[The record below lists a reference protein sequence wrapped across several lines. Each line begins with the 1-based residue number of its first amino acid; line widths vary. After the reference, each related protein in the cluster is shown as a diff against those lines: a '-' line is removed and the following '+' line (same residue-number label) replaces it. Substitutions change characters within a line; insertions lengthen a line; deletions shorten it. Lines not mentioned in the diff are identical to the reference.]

1 MPYVFDAEK
10 DEHWGSLS
18 TPVRKMVAPT
28 KLHRFLS
35 SELSHAL
42 IPSMASHA
50 TGGGASDAF
59 VSTAQATSVVPT
71 SLASAE
77 STLALRPESSASV
90 GGRCIGTPTNPSIP
104 SMVPTAIPSASANS
118 LFVRRKPVDSRESDS
133 TSRILKKQSQPVSL
147 LPVPGSTRA
156 AQELVDREKVTSC
169 FKRFFES
176 AIRVSTSKPSDQA
189 TELHEHKLTLAEGL
203 IALFREHN
211 FAWESDS
218 YYVSALIMFCHGVA
232 NEAIVLTET
241 NPCPIALPCVSQNH
255 RTIYIPPKGRS
266 TTLPLLFVK
275 AKEEYWGSLSKSI
288 RQLVAPTDLHR
299 FLKEKLEH
307 ALTSSEGLQA
317 TSSGSSIGV
326 VSTPRATSVVPTS
339 LPSTEF
345 TFKLGLDES
354 PSSFASNRRDASQSD
369 MEGSSIASSLPSSKR
384 RKAGIEDSDL

>member
-1 MPYVFDAEK
+1 
-10 DEHWGSLS
+10 
-18 TPVRKMVAPT
+18 MVAPT
-28 KLHRFLS
+28 KLQRFLS

-42 IPSMASHA
+42 IPLMASHA
-50 TGGGASDAF
+50 TSCVASDAF

-71 SLASAE
+71 SLPSAE
-77 STLALRPESSASV
+77 STLVMSPESPASV

-104 SMVPTAIPSASANS
+104 SMVPTTIPAASANS
-118 LFVRRKPVDSRESDS
+118 LFVRRNSVGSRESDT

-147 LPVPGSTRA
+147 LPVPGSTRAAQA

-189 TELHEHKLTLAEGL
+189 TELHEHKLTLAEDL
-203 IALFREHN
+203 IALFRECN
-211 FAWESDS
+211 SEWESDS

-241 NPCPIALPCVSQNH
+241 IPCPVALLCVSQNQ
-255 RTIYIPPKGRS
+255 RTIYIPPKGRG
-266 TTLPLLFVK
+266 TTLPLLFAK
-275 AKEEYWGSLSKSI
+275 AKEEYWSSLSKSI

-299 FLKEKLEH
+299 FLGEKLWL
-307 ALTSSEGLQA
+307 ALNSSEGLRA

-326 VSTPRATSVVPTS
+326 LSTPRATSVVPTS

-354 PSSFASNRRDASQSD
+354 PSPFASNRSDASQSY
-369 MEGSSIASSLPSSKR
+369 MEGSSIASSFPSSKR